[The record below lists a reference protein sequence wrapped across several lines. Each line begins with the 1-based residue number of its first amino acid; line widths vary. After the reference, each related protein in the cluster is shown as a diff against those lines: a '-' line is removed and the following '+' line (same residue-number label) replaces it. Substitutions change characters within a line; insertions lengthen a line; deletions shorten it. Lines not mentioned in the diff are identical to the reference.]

1 MARHNLLKIG
11 LILTAALSPQVGLA
25 ETPLRIAYGS
35 TPTGRNNPHDSAS
48 ITRLWYYAA
57 VYDAMTYI
65 THDGTLEPWLA
76 QSWAQETPTVWVFH
90 LRPDVKFSDGRSLTA
105 QAVVDNIAYLTS
117 PAGRI
122 EPVAT
127 YVAGISSAV
136 ARDALTVQLTT
147 TRPDPMLARKLSLI
161 RIAALPVGTDF
172 THDALIASA
181 IGTGPYKADTWRPS
195 EIKFS
200 AAPKSWRKAPTRV
213 LEAVS
218 APEAIN
224 RKNALTTGRVDLAMA
239 AFDPLDA
246 ADSANL
252 PYAIN
257 VEQLPAIVGMAYN
270 TKRSLPLRDVR
281 VRQAIDLAV
290 SKSRIVET
298 LFAGLA
304 KGATQPARREFFG
317 FDPSL
322 TATPY
327 DPARAKALLAAAGYA
342 DGFTMTMTL
351 TSGATV
357 WDQVFQAAAADLSK
371 VGIKLVIEMAPENTV
386 AGYHFTQGYPTDAF
400 GATYFSPAF
409 DALDVMRQHSCAWPA
424 AWYCD
429 ETTTGLIDRAQNES
443 DLKAREDLT
452 RQIMRRARD
461 TAQGLF
467 MYESIGFTGYNRR
480 ITNFQSDFHF
490 IRYELMNV
498 AEPK

>member
-1 MARHNLLKIG
+1 MKIG
-11 LILTAALSPQVGLA
+11 LALMVTFLGHASLA

-35 TPTGRNNPHDSAS
+35 TPAGRNNPHDSAS

-76 QSWAQETPTVWVFH
+76 LSWAQETPTSWVFR
-90 LRPDVKFSDGRSLTA
+90 LRSDVSFSDGRPLRA
-105 QAVVDNIAYLTS
+105 QDVVDNIMYLTS
-117 PAGRI
+117 AGGRT

-127 YVAGISSAV
+127 SVAGVSAAS
-136 ARDALTVQLTT
+136 ARDELTVHLTT
-147 TRPDPMLARKLSLI
+147 TRPDPMLPRKLSLV
-161 RIAALPVGTDF
+161 RIATLPKGTSF
-172 THDALIASA
+172 THEALIASA
-181 IGTGPYKADTWRPS
+181 IGTGPYKADTWRAS
-195 EIKFS
+195 DVKFS
-200 AAPKSWRKAPTRV
+200 AVRGAWRKAPTQK
-213 LEAVS
+213 LEAIS

-224 RKNALTTGRVDLAMA
+224 RRNALTTGRVDLAMA

-246 ADSANL
+246 ADSTSL

-270 TKRSLPLRDVR
+270 TKQSVPLRDVR

-290 SKSRIVET
+290 NKSRIVST

-304 KGATQPARREFFG
+304 KEATQPARREFFG
-317 FDPSL
+317 FDPAL

-327 DPARAKALLAAAGYA
+327 DPSRAKALLAEAGYK

-357 WDQVFQAAAADLSK
+357 WDQVFQAVAADLSK
-371 VGIKLVIEMAPENTV
+371 VGIKLTIAMAPEPTV
-386 AGYHFTQGYPTDAF
+386 AAYQFTQGFPTDAF

-409 DALDVMRQHSCAWPA
+409 DALDVMRQHSCAWPV

-429 ETTTGLIDRAQNES
+429 ETTTALIDRAQNEA
-443 DLKAREDLT
+443 DLKTREDLT
-452 RQIMRRARD
+452 RQIMRRAHD
-461 TAQGLF
+461 TAQGMF

-480 ITNFQSDFHF
+480 ISNFRSDFHF
-490 IRYELMNV
+490 IRYELMTV